1 MRNGFVDGFVEREDE
16 DRLSWEG
23 GDDDDD
29 GLDENRSWDST
40 VRALTSFIL
49 VELI

>member
-1 MRNGFVDGFVEREDE
+1 VDGFVEREDE
-16 DRLSWEG
+16 FVDGFVERE
-23 GDDDDD
+23 DDDD